1 MIKYVTKP
9 NATPNAIAIV
19 ALHVKMNIPT
29 PNVMPEMIDFAFIL
43 LTIECYC
50 RPSVNLARA
59 FIVKAFKCSI
69 DKLLQ
74 LIEAPTEN
82 LQQAAYAYKR
92 VVLNAVNHAL
102 YLNAPLLVNLCAC
115 VQF

>member
-9 NATPNAIAIV
+9 NATPKAIAIIS
-19 ALHVKMNIPT
+19 LHVKMNIPT

-43 LTIECYC
+43 LAIECYC
-50 RPSVNLARA
+50 WPSIDFASA

-69 DKLLQ
+69 DELLK
-74 LIEAPTEN
+74 LIEAATEN
-82 LQQAAYAYKR
+82 FQQAAYAYKR

-102 YLNAPLLVNLCAC
+102 NLNAPLLVNLRA
-115 VQF
+115 

>member
-9 NATPNAIAIV
+9 NATPNAIAIIS
-19 ALHVKMNIPT
+19 LHVKMNIPT

-50 RPSVNLARA
+50 RPSVNFARA
-59 FIVKAFKCSI
+59 LIVKAFKCPI

-74 LIEAPTEN
+74 LVEASTEN

-102 YLNAPLLVNLCAC
+102 YLNAPFLVNLCA
-115 VQF
+115 

>member
-19 ALHVKMNIPT
+19 ALHVKMKIPT

-50 RPSVNLARA
+50 RSSINFARA

-74 LIEAPTEN
+74 LVEASTEY
-82 LQQAAYAYKR
+82 LQQSAYAYKR

-102 YLNAPLLVNLCAC
+102 YLNAPFLVNLCA
-115 VQF
+115 

>member
-19 ALHVKMNIPT
+19 ALHVKMNIPA
-29 PNVMPEMIDFAFIL
+29 PNVMPEIIDFTFIL

-50 RPSVNLARA
+50 RTSIDFARA
-59 FIVKAFKCSI
+59 FIIKAFKCPI

-74 LIEAPTEN
+74 LIDATTEN

-102 YLNAPLLVNLCAC
+102 NLNAPFLVNLCA
-115 VQF
+115 

>member
-29 PNVMPEMIDFAFIL
+29 PNVMPEMIDFIFIL

-59 FIVKAFKCSI
+59 LIVKAAKCPI

-74 LIEAPTEN
+74 LVEASTEN
-82 LQQAAYAYKR
+82 FQQAAYAYKR

-102 YLNAPLLVNLCAC
+102 YLNAPFLVNLCA
-115 VQF
+115 

>member
-9 NATPNAIAIV
+9 NATPNTIAIV

-50 RPSVNLARA
+50 RASIDFARA

-74 LIEAPTEN
+74 LVEASTEN
-82 LQQAAYAYKR
+82 FQQAAYAYKR
-92 VVLNAVNHAL
+92 VVLNAVNHTL
-102 YLNAPLLVNLCAC
+102 YLNAPFLVNLCA
-115 VQF
+115 

>member
-1 MIKYVTKP
+1 MIKYVTIP
-9 NATPNAIAIV
+9 NATPNAIAIIS
-19 ALHVKMNIPT
+19 LHVKMNIPA

-43 LTIECYC
+43 LAIECYY

-59 FIVKAFKCSI
+59 LIVKAFKCSI
-69 DKLLQ
+69 DELLKL
-74 LIEAPTEN
+74 IDAATEY

-102 YLNAPLLVNLCAC
+102 YLNAPLLVNLCA
-115 VQF
+115 

>member
-9 NATPNAIAIV
+9 NATPNTIAIV
-19 ALHVKMNIPT
+19 ALHVKMNIPA

-50 RPSVNLARA
+50 WASVNLARA
-59 FIVKAFKCSI
+59 LVVKAIKCPI

-74 LIEAPTEN
+74 LVDAATEN
-82 LQQAAYAYKR
+82 FQQAAYTYKR
-92 VVLNAVNHAL
+92 VVLDAVNHAL
-102 YLNAPLLVNLCAC
+102 YLNAPFLVNLCA
-115 VQF
+115 

>member
-9 NATPNAIAIV
+9 NATPNAIAIIS
-19 ALHVKMNIPT
+19 LHVKMNIPT

-50 RPSVNLARA
+50 RASVNLARA
-59 FIVKAFKCSI
+59 FIVKAFKCPI

-74 LIEAPTEN
+74 LVEASTEN
-82 LQQAAYAYKR
+82 FKQAAYAHKR
-92 VVLNAVNHAL
+92 VVLNAVNHAI
-102 YLNAPLLVNLCAC
+102 YLNAPLLVNLRA
-115 VQF
+115 

>member
-1 MIKYVTKP
+1 MIKYVTIP
-9 NATPNAIAIV
+9 NATPNAIAIIS
-19 ALHVKMNIPT
+19 LHVKMNIPT

-43 LTIECYC
+43 LAIECYC
-50 RPSVNLARA
+50 RASIDFARA

-102 YLNAPLLVNLCAC
+102 YLNAPLLVNLCA
-115 VQF
+115 